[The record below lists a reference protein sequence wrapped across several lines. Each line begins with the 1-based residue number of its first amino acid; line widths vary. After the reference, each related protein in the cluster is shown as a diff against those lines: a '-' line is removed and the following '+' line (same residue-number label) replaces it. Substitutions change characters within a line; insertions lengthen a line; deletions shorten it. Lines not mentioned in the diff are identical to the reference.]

1 MKQEELS
8 NKLSL
13 NIFEYKNLIQRDFEK
28 KKMRMMPTRQGR
40 LNTVEQMCAAN
51 KQDLVRQLCER

>member
-1 MKQEELS
+1 MKQEELC

-13 NIFEYKNLIQRDFEK
+13 NIFGYKNLIQRDFEK

-40 LNTVEQMCAAN
+40 LNTQMCAAN